1 MMEAVSDFLSNW
13 NQRVIEELGGYVLVL
28 SIYFGWRLNKV
39 HQSIGKMVW
48 QATERLDAIIEDVE
62 EIKRDVEAIEDRTAH
77 FGSANDDKY
86 DPLSNGDEDDPDK
99 E

>member
-1 MMEAVSDFLSNW
+1 MEAVSDFLSNW

-62 EIKRDVEAIEDRTAH
+62 EIKRDLEAIEDRTAH
-77 FGSANDDKY
+77 FGSTNDDKY
-86 DPLSNGDEDDPDK
+86 DLLSNGDEDDPDK